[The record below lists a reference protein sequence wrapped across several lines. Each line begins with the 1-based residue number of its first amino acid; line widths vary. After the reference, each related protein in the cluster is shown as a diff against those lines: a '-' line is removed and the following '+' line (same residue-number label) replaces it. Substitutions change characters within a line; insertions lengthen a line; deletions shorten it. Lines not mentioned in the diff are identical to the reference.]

1 MNASPSLVDGAPLD
15 VLIIGA
21 GISGIGV
28 ACYLSRELP
37 QKSYAILEA
46 RDRLGGTWDLF
57 RYPGVRSD
65 SDLYT
70 FAYAFKP
77 WKSRKTFAG
86 GDEILAYVR
95 EAAAEH
101 GVDRTIRY
109 RSKAL
114 AADWDSASAL
124 WRVTVLCADIGAETI
139 VRCRWLFLAAGYY
152 DTDRGH
158 RPHFPDEETFRG
170 PDSPSTGMARGVRR
184 EGQADRR
191 HRQRRDSDY
200 AGSGACRGRRPGNAD
215 PAHADLHPAV
225 PFGRFDRPGAAP
237 HPARKDR
244 LCRRAAQ
251 EHPAPAMAL
260 CVLPALSESRAAP
273 HPMDEPQDPA

>member
-1 MNASPSLVDGAPLD
+1 MNASPSLPDGAPLD
-15 VLIIGA
+15 VLIVGA
-21 GISGIGV
+21 GISGIGL
-28 ACYLSRELP
+28 ACYLARELP
-37 QKSYAILEA
+37 QNPTRSSRRATGSAAL
-46 RDRLGGTWDLF
+46 DLF
-57 RYPGVRSD
+57 RDPGVRSD
-65 SDLYT
+65 LDLYT

-124 WRVTVLCADIGAETI
+124 WRVTVLCADIGSETI

-170 PDSPSTGMARGVRR
+170 QILHPQAWPAAFDARDKRIAVI
-184 EGQADRR
+184 
-191 HRQRRDSDY
+191 
-200 AGSGACRGRRPGNAD
+200 GSGATAIT
-215 PAHADLHPAV
+215 LV
-225 PFGRFDRPGAAP
+225 
-237 HPARKDR
+237 
-244 LCRRAAQ
+244 
-251 EHPAPAMAL
+251 
-260 CVLPALSESRAAP
+260 PALAEAGPR
-273 HPMDEPQDPA
+273 

>member
-1 MNASPSLVDGAPLD
+1 MTASPSLVDGAPLD
-15 VLIIGA
+15 VLIVGA
-21 GISGIGV
+21 GISGIG
-28 ACYLSRELP
+28 ARLLLCRANCRRNPTRSSRR
-37 QKSYAILEA
+37 A
-46 RDRLGGTWDLF
+46 DRLGGTWDLF

-170 PDSPSTGMARGVRR
+170 HDSPSTGMARGVRR

-191 HRQRRDSDY
+191 HRQRRDSGY

-225 PFGRFDRPGAAP
+225 PFGRF
-237 HPARKDR
+237 
-244 LCRRAAQ
+244 
-251 EHPAPAMAL
+251 
-260 CVLPALSESRAAP
+260 
-273 HPMDEPQDPA
+273 